1 MSQKPLREDLPSVQS
16 RNLRYSQEEAVEKD
30 TENFVA
36 SLEQGGSNILVRN
49 IIGSSEMQTS
59 QF

>member
-1 MSQKPLREDLPSVQS
+1 MSLKPLKEDLPSVQS
-16 RNLRYSQEEAVEKD
+16 RNLRYSKDEAGEKD

-36 SLEQGGSNILVRN
+36 SMEQGGSNILVRN

-59 QF
+59 HF